1 MLSRRQFLT
10 GSAALAWWSAGCARR
25 FPESGPT
32 LVNDIHSR
40 LNPTWVHRVIRPD
53 SLNALQAVVR
63 GARAE
68 GRGVSIAGGRHAAG
82 GQQFASGAVLVD
94 MGAMNR
100 VLHFDPVRGE
110 VHVEAGIQWPELF
123 DSLIGL
129 QGGRGPQWGIV
140 QKQGV
145 DGMSIG
151 GALAANVHGSGLRLA
166 PFVGDVESF
175 VLVDAQGIPRTCDR
189 QMNLDL
195 FRLVI
200 GGYGLFGIIASVR
213 LRLASRRK
221 LELVAEIIEVED
233 LVPAVEKRI
242 AEGFLYGN
250 FQYATDESS
259 DDFLR
264 KGIFSCYRPADEGK
278 LVRDRQPEPSEG
290 RWRELL
296 YLAHTDKKRAFELY
310 AADSLSTSGQIYWS
324 DTHQLAAYIKNYH
337 AWLDQQLGAT
347 DGATEVL
354 VEFFVPRKRLVRF
367 LEDVRKDFRENKVNV
382 VFGSIRFVERDDETF
397 LAWARERYA
406 CVVFNLHTV
415 HAPPGLER
423 AAQTFRRL
431 VNLTIRSGG
440 TYYLTYHPWATRKQ
454 VEASY
459 PQFPEFLRQ
468 KLRYD
473 PGEVF
478 QSDWYRHY
486 KAMFADTLG

>member
-1 MLSRRQFLT
+1 VLTRRQFLT
-10 GSAALAWWSAGCARR
+10 GSAALAWWSGGCARR
-25 FPESGPT
+25 LEDSGPT
-32 LVNDIHSR
+32 LVNDIHSQM
-40 LNPTWVHRVIRPD
+40 NPTRVHRVVRPD
-53 SLNALQAVVR
+53 SLNALQAVVQN
-63 GARAE
+63 ARAE

-82 GQQFASGAVLVD
+82 GQQFGRDTILVD
-94 MGAMNR
+94 VGAMNR
-100 VLHFDPVRGE
+100 VLHFDSARGE
-110 VHVEAGIQWPELF
+110 VHVEAGIQWPELI
-123 DSLIGL
+123 DSLIGRE
-129 QGGRGPQWGIV
+129 GGPRPRWGIV

-151 GALAANVHGSGLRLA
+151 GALAANAHGSGLRLP

-175 VLVDAQGIPRTCDR
+175 VLVDAEGVPRTCDR
-189 QMNLDL
+189 IRNAGL
-195 FRLVI
+195 FRVVI

-213 LRLASRRK
+213 LRLAPRRR
-221 LELVAEIIEVED
+221 LERVVEIIEMED

-242 AEGFLYGN
+242 AAGFLYGN

-264 KGIFSCYRPADEGK
+264 KGIFSCYRPADESK
-278 LVRDRQPEPSEG
+278 LVRESQPEPSEG

-324 DTHQLAAYIKNYH
+324 DTHQLAAYVKNYH
-337 AWLDQQLGAT
+337 AWLDEKLGAA
-347 DGATEVL
+347 DKATEVL
-354 VEFFVPRKRLVRF
+354 VEFFVPRKRLIRF

-382 VFGSIRFVERDDETF
+382 IFGSIRFIERDDETF

-406 CVVFNLHTV
+406 CVVFNIHTV
-415 HAPPGLER
+415 HTPPELER
-423 AAQTFRRL
+423 TAHTFRRL
-431 VNLTIRSGG
+431 VDLAIRSGG

-454 VEASY
+454 VEACY

-473 PGEVF
+473 PGELF

-486 KAMFADTLG
+486 KAMFADALG